1 MVYRTL
7 ELAHGGDQRLLL
19 RLIQLQTEEQV
30 GKFHGIFKR
39 HRQHSIF

>member
-19 RLIQLQTEEQV
+19 RLIQLQTEDQV
-30 GKFHGIFKR
+30 EKFHGIFKR
-39 HRQHSIF
+39 HRQHGIF